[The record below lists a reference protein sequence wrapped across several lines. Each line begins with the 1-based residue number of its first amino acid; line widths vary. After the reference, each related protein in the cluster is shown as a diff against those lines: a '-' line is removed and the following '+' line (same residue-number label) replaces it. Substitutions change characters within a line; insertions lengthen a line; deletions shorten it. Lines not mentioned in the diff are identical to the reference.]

1 MNSLIAGLVAVIGAL
16 GGFYF
21 GAKYGQ
27 GHPTPSTTPST
38 VATTAAGQSAG
49 SSTGAGGAGGG
60 GAGSGASLLGSA
72 ATGQITAVSG
82 NTITVHDRQ
91 TNKDIKV
98 NVTSARITKTDQGT
112 VADLTQNAIVTVI
125 GQTGADGTVSAQLI
139 TIGGG
144 LGALGGG
151 GQGGFGGGRRGGAS
165 PSPGG

>member
-27 GHPTPSTTPST
+27 GHPPSSSTAST
-38 VATTAAGQSAG
+38 VASTTTANQSAASG
-49 SSTGAGGAGGG
+49 AGAGGGAGGAGGG
-60 GAGSGASLLGSA
+60 ASLFGSA
-72 ATGQITAVSG
+72 ASGQITAVNG

-91 TNKDIKV
+91 SNKDIKV
-98 NVTSARITKTDQGT
+98 NIAAARIAKTDQGT
-112 VADLTQNAIVTVI
+112 ASDLTPNTAVTVV

-144 LGALGGG
+144 GA
-151 GQGGFGGGRRGGAS
+151 GGFGGGRRGGGS
-165 PSPGG
+165 PSPAG

>member
-27 GHPTPSTTPST
+27 GHPPPSSTTTT
-38 VATTAAGQSAG
+38 VASTTAGQSTG
-49 SSTGAGGAGGG
+49 SSTTGAGGRTGGTG
-60 GAGSGASLLGSA
+60 GAGGVLGSA
-72 ATGQITAVSG
+72 AAGQITAVNG
-82 NTITVHDRQ
+82 DVITVHDRQ

-98 NVTSARITKTDQGT
+98 NVATARIAKTDQGT
-112 VADLTQNAIVTVI
+112 VADLTQNATVTVI

-144 LGALGGG
+144 

>member
-27 GHPTPSTTPST
+27 GHPPPSSTTTT
-38 VATTAAGQSAG
+38 VASTTAGQSAG
-49 SSTGAGGAGGG
+49 SSTTGAGGRAGGAGGASG
-60 GAGSGASLLGSA
+60 GAGVLGSA
-72 ATGQITAVSG
+72 AAGQITAVSG
-82 NTITVHDRQ
+82 DVITVHDRQ

-98 NVTSARITKTDQGT
+98 NVATARIAKTDQGT
-112 VADLTQNAIVTVI
+112 LADLTQNATVTVI

-144 LGALGGG
+144 

>member
-27 GHPTPSTTPST
+27 GHPPPSSTTTT
-38 VATTAAGQSAG
+38 VASTTAGQSGA
-49 SSTGAGGAGGG
+49 SSTTGAGGRAGGG
-60 GAGSGASLLGSA
+60 GAALLGSA

-82 NTITVHDRQ
+82 DIITVHDRQ

-98 NVTSARITKTDQGT
+98 NVATARIAKTDQGT
-112 VADLTQNAIVTVI
+112 IADLTQNATVTVI
-125 GQTGADGTVSAQLI
+125 GQTGADGTVTAQLV

-144 LGALGGG
+144 QGAFGGG
-151 GQGGFGGGRRGGAS
+151 GQGGFGGGRRGGPS
-165 PSPGG
+165 PSPSG

>member
-27 GHPTPSTTPST
+27 GHPPPSSTTTT
-38 VATTAAGQSAG
+38 VASTTAGQSTG
-49 SSTGAGGAGGG
+49 SSTTGAGGRTGGAGGAGGV
-60 GAGSGASLLGSA
+60 LGSA
-72 ATGQITAVSG
+72 AAGQITAVNG
-82 NTITVHDRQ
+82 DVITVHDRQ
-91 TNKDIKV
+91 TNRDIKV
-98 NVTSARITKTDQGT
+98 NVATARIAKTDQGT
-112 VADLTQNAIVTVI
+112 VADLTQNATVTVI

-144 LGALGGG
+144 

>member
-27 GHPTPSTTPST
+27 GHPPPSSTTTT
-38 VATTAAGQSAG
+38 VASTTTGQSAA
-49 SSTGAGGAGGG
+49 SSTAGAGGRAGGAGGG
-60 GAGSGASLLGSA
+60 GAALLGSA
-72 ATGQITAVSG
+72 AAGQITAVSG
-82 NTITVHDRQ
+82 DIITVHDRQ

-98 NVTSARITKTDQGT
+98 NVATARIAKTDQGT
-112 VADLTQNAIVTVI
+112 IADLTQNATVTVI

-144 LGALGGG
+144 QGA
-151 GQGGFGGGRRGGAS
+151 FGGGRRGGAS

>member
-27 GHPTPSTTPST
+27 GHPPSSSTATTVAS
-38 VATTAAGQSAG
+38 ATTANQSG
-49 SSTGAGGAGGG
+49 GAGAGANGGG
-60 GAGSGASLLGSA
+60 GAAAPFGSA
-72 ATGQITAVSG
+72 ASGQITAVNG

-91 TNKDIKV
+91 SNKDVKV
-98 NVTSARITKTDQGT
+98 NIAAARITKTDQGT
-112 VADLTQNAIVTVI
+112 ASDLTTNTAVTVV

-144 LGALGGG
+144 GA
-151 GQGGFGGGRRGGAS
+151 GGFGGGRRGGGS
-165 PSPGG
+165 PSPAG

>member
-27 GHPTPSTTPST
+27 GHPPPSSTTTT
-38 VATTAAGQSAG
+38 VASTTAGQSTG
-49 SSTGAGGAGGG
+49 SSTTGAGGRTGGAGGAGGV
-60 GAGSGASLLGSA
+60 LGSA
-72 ATGQITAVSG
+72 AAGQITAVNG
-82 NTITVHDRQ
+82 DVITVHDRQ

-98 NVTSARITKTDQGT
+98 NVATARIAKTDQGT
-112 VADLTQNAIVTVI
+112 VADLTQNATVTVI

-144 LGALGGG
+144 

>member
-27 GHPTPSTTPST
+27 GHPPPSSTTTT
-38 VATTAAGQSAG
+38 VASTTAGQSTG
-49 SSTGAGGAGGG
+49 SSTTGAGGRTGGAGGAGGV
-60 GAGSGASLLGSA
+60 LGSA
-72 ATGQITAVSG
+72 AAGQITAVNG
-82 NTITVHDRQ
+82 DVITVHDRQ
-91 TNKDIKV
+91 TNKDVKV
-98 NVTSARITKTDQGT
+98 NVATARIAKTDQGT
-112 VADLTQNAIVTVI
+112 VADLTQNATVTVI

-144 LGALGGG
+144 

>member
-27 GHPTPSTTPST
+27 GHPPPSSTTTT
-38 VATTAAGQSAG
+38 VATTTAGQSTG
-49 SSTGAGGAGGG
+49 SSTTGAGGRAGGAGGV
-60 GAGSGASLLGSA
+60 LGSA
-72 ATGQITAVSG
+72 AAGQITAVNG
-82 NTITVHDRQ
+82 DVITVHDRQ

-98 NVTSARITKTDQGT
+98 SVATARIAKTDQGT
-112 VADLTQNAIVTVI
+112 VADLTQNATVTVI

-144 LGALGGG
+144 

>member
-27 GHPTPSTTPST
+27 GHPPPSSTTAT
-38 VATTAAGQSAG
+38 VASTTAGQSTG
-49 SSTGAGGAGGG
+49 SSTTGAGGRTGGAGGAGGV
-60 GAGSGASLLGSA
+60 LGSA
-72 ATGQITAVSG
+72 AAGQITAVNG
-82 NTITVHDRQ
+82 DVITVHDRQ
-91 TNKDIKV
+91 TNKDVKV
-98 NVTSARITKTDQGT
+98 NVATARIAKTDQGT
-112 VADLTQNAIVTVI
+112 VADLTQNATVTVI

-144 LGALGGG
+144 

>member
-27 GHPTPSTTPST
+27 GHPPSSSTAST
-38 VATTAAGQSAG
+38 VASTTAANQSAA
-49 SSTGAGGAGGG
+49 SGAGGG
-60 GAGSGASLLGSA
+60 GGGGGASLFGSA
-72 ATGQITAVSG
+72 ASGQITAVNG

-91 TNKDIKV
+91 SNKDIKV
-98 NVTSARITKTDQGT
+98 NIAAARITKTDQGT
-112 VADLTQNAIVTVI
+112 ASDLTTNTAVTVV

-144 LGALGGG
+144 GA
-151 GQGGFGGGRRGGAS
+151 GGFGGGRRGGGS
-165 PSPGG
+165 PSPAG

>member
-27 GHPTPSTTPST
+27 GHPPSSSSATT
-38 VATTAAGQSAG
+38 VASPTANQSAG
-49 SSTGAGGAGGG
+49 GGAGANGGGGGGGG
-60 GAGSGASLLGSA
+60 GAAALFGSA
-72 ATGQITAVSG
+72 ASGQITAVNG

-91 TNKDIKV
+91 SNKDIKV
-98 NVTSARITKTDQGT
+98 NIAAARITKTDQGT
-112 VADLTQNAIVTVI
+112 ASDLTTNTAVTVV
-125 GQTGADGTVSAQLI
+125 GQTGADGTVSAQVI

-144 LGALGGG
+144 GA
-151 GQGGFGGGRRGGAS
+151 GGFGGGRRGGGS

>member
-27 GHPTPSTTPST
+27 GHPPPSSTTTT
-38 VATTAAGQSAG
+38 VASTTAGQSTG
-49 SSTGAGGAGGG
+49 SSTTGPGGRTGGAGGAGGV
-60 GAGSGASLLGSA
+60 LGSA
-72 ATGQITAVSG
+72 AAGQITAVNG
-82 NTITVHDRQ
+82 DVITVHDRQ

-98 NVTSARITKTDQGT
+98 SVATARIAKTDQGT
-112 VADLTQNAIVTVI
+112 VADLTQNATVTVI

-144 LGALGGG
+144 

>member
-27 GHPTPSTTPST
+27 GHPPPSSTTTT
-38 VATTAAGQSAG
+38 VASTSAGQSTG
-49 SSTGAGGAGGG
+49 SSTTGAGGRTGGAGGAGGV
-60 GAGSGASLLGSA
+60 LGSA
-72 ATGQITAVSG
+72 AAGQITAVNG
-82 NTITVHDRQ
+82 DVITVHDRQ

-98 NVTSARITKTDQGT
+98 SVATARIAKTDQGT
-112 VADLTQNAIVTVI
+112 VADLTQNATVTVI

-144 LGALGGG
+144 

>member
-27 GHPTPSTTPST
+27 GHPPSSSTATTVASTT
-38 VATTAAGQSAG
+38 TANQSG
-49 SSTGAGGAGGG
+49 GAGAGANGGG
-60 GAGSGASLLGSA
+60 GAAAPFGSA
-72 ATGQITAVSG
+72 ASGQITAVNG

-91 TNKDIKV
+91 SNKDIKV
-98 NVTSARITKTDQGT
+98 NIAAARITKTDQGT
-112 VADLTQNAIVTVI
+112 ASDLTTNTAVTVV

-144 LGALGGG
+144 GA
-151 GQGGFGGGRRGGAS
+151 GGFGGGRRGGGS
-165 PSPGG
+165 PSPAG

>member
-27 GHPTPSTTPST
+27 GHPPPSSTTTT
-38 VATTAAGQSAG
+38 VASTTSGQSGA
-49 SSTGAGGAGGG
+49 SSTTGAGGRAGGAGGG
-60 GAGSGASLLGSA
+60 GAALLGSA
-72 ATGQITAVSG
+72 AAGQITAVSG
-82 NTITVHDRQ
+82 DIITVHDRQ

-98 NVTSARITKTDQGT
+98 NVATARIAKTDQGT
-112 VADLTQNAIVTVI
+112 IADLTQNATVTVI
-125 GQTGADGTVSAQLI
+125 GQTGADGTVTAQLV

-144 LGALGGG
+144 QGA
-151 GQGGFGGGRRGGAS
+151 FGGGRRGGAS

>member
-27 GHPTPSTTPST
+27 GHPPSSSTATTVASTT
-38 VATTAAGQSAG
+38 TANQSAG
-49 SSTGAGGAGGG
+49 AGAGANGGGGGGGG
-60 GAGSGASLLGSA
+60 GAAALFGSA
-72 ATGQITAVSG
+72 ASGQITAVNG

-91 TNKDIKV
+91 SNKDIKV
-98 NVTSARITKTDQGT
+98 NIAVARITKTDQGT
-112 VADLTQNAIVTVI
+112 ATDLTTNTAVMVV

-144 LGALGGG
+144 GA
-151 GQGGFGGGRRGGAS
+151 GGFGGGRRGGGS
-165 PSPGG
+165 PSPAG

>member
-27 GHPTPSTTPST
+27 GHPPPSSTTAT
-38 VATTAAGQSAG
+38 VASTTAGQSTG
-49 SSTGAGGAGGG
+49 SSTTGAGGRTGGAGGAGGV
-60 GAGSGASLLGSA
+60 LGSA
-72 ATGQITAVSG
+72 AAGQITAVNG
-82 NTITVHDRQ
+82 DVITVHDRQ

-98 NVTSARITKTDQGT
+98 SVATARIAKTDQGT
-112 VADLTQNAIVTVI
+112 VADLTQNATVTVI

-144 LGALGGG
+144 

>member
-27 GHPTPSTTPST
+27 GHPPPSSTTTT
-38 VATTAAGQSAG
+38 VASTTSGQSGA
-49 SSTGAGGAGGG
+49 SSTTGAGGRAGGAGGG
-60 GAGSGASLLGSA
+60 GAALLGSA
-72 ATGQITAVSG
+72 AAGQITAVSG
-82 NTITVHDRQ
+82 DIITVHDRQ

-98 NVTSARITKTDQGT
+98 NVATARIAKTDQGT
-112 VADLTQNAIVTVI
+112 IADLTQNATVTVI
-125 GQTGADGTVSAQLI
+125 GQAGPDGTVSAQVV

-144 LGALGGG
+144 QGA
-151 GQGGFGGGRRGGAS
+151 FGGGRRGGAS